1 MTEVKLHSIFVSGRC
16 GRSADAPARHCV
28 VLKLPLKRR
37 KRTVQNQTIFVVDDD
52 AGMRKSIQRLLRLHG
67 FASRAFESVD
77 AFFAQADLR
86 EALCI
91 VVDVNLKG
99 RSGVDV
105 KRMLGSANSHLPVIF
120 VTGGDCE
127 VDRAEALD
135 AGCVAFIR
143 KPFTARALIDPIR
156 RVARG

>member
-1 MTEVKLHSIFVSGRC
+1 
-16 GRSADAPARHCV
+16 
-28 VLKLPLKRR
+28 
-37 KRTVQNQTIFVVDDD
+37 
-52 AGMRKSIQRLLRLHG
+52 LHG
-67 FASRAFESVD
+67 FASRVFESVD

-86 EALCI
+86 EAFCV

-105 KRMLGSANSHLPVIF
+105 KRMLASANCHLPVIF
-120 VTGGDCE
+120 VTGGDCD

-156 RVARG
+156 RVARA

>member
-1 MTEVKLHSIFVSGRC
+1 MVQSQTVFV
-16 GRSADAPARHCV
+16 
-28 VLKLPLKRR
+28 
-37 KRTVQNQTIFVVDDD
+37 IDDD
-52 AGMRKSIQRLLRLHG
+52 AGMRKSVQRLLRLHG
-67 FASRAFESVD
+67 FSSSAFESVD

-86 EALCI
+86 EACCV

-105 KRMLGSANSHLPVIF
+105 KRMLASANCGLPVIF

-127 VDRAEALD
+127 VDRAEALN

-143 KPFTARALIDPIR
+143 KPFSAQALIDPIR
-156 RVARG
+156 RVARA

>member
-1 MTEVKLHSIFVSGRC
+1 MQN
-16 GRSADAPARHCV
+16 
-28 VLKLPLKRR
+28 
-37 KRTVQNQTIFVVDDD
+37 RTVFVIDDD
-52 AGMRKSIQRLLRLHG
+52 AGMRKSMLRLLRLHG
-67 FASRAFESVD
+67 FAGTAFESVD
-77 AFFAQADLR
+77 SFFAQADLR

-105 KRMLGSANSHLPVIF
+105 KRMLASANSALPVIF
-120 VTGGDCE
+120 VTGGDCD

-143 KPFTARALIDPIR
+143 KPFTASALIDPIR
-156 RVARG
+156 NVARA

>member
-1 MTEVKLHSIFVSGRC
+1 V
-16 GRSADAPARHCV
+16 ADWKR
-28 VLKLPLKRR
+28 PLQAFELFEPIVQN
-37 KRTVQNQTIFVVDDD
+37 RTVFVIDDD

-67 FASRAFESVD
+67 FASDAFESVD
-77 AFFAQADLR
+77 TFFARADLR
-86 EALCI
+86 QALCI
-91 VVDVNLKG
+91 VIDVNLKG

-105 KRMLGSANSHLPVIF
+105 KRMLASANCDLPVIF

-135 AGCVAFIR
+135 AGCLAFIR

-156 RVARG
+156 SVARA